1 MFYFVR
7 LGTSIFNVFVRSL
20 GLKLQLRES
29 YVVLSA
35 FQQPQ
40 CHSGLMVFSYIPNI
54 LKKKN
59 MKLAILS
66 TLFASAAAFAPASS
80 GRAATQVSETKVC
93 SDGHFLNKNLFE

>member
-1 MFYFVR
+1 
-7 LGTSIFNVFVRSL
+7 
-20 GLKLQLRES
+20 
-29 YVVLSA
+29 
-35 FQQPQ
+35 
-40 CHSGLMVFSYIPNI
+40 
-54 LKKKN
+54 